1 MNEIVTGIF
10 FWLLKIFGA
19 YFALMLILTVILS
32 HWKKKAKEET
42 EEIEQDHNM
51 RIRKKM

>member
-32 HWKKKAKEET
+32 RWKKKAKEET
-42 EEIEQDHNM
+42 EEIEQSHKK
-51 RIRKKM
+51 RHIKKM